1 MVNGFTKFKERFQG
15 VENQYVIIGGTAC
28 DLIMENEELP
38 FRATKDV
45 DIVLIVESITAE
57 FGRQFWEYVKEAGYE
72 HLNKSTGN
80 AQFYRFTSPK
90 SKEYPYM
97 IEIFSRNPDFIIL
110 EDDAVLTPLPID
122 DEISSLS
129 AILLNEAYYELLK
142 TGQMMVDG
150 IPVLSPTCLI
160 PFKAKAWLDLKE
172 RKLNGEQVDS
182 KNIKKH
188 KNDVFRLAQLIT
200 ANTRQVLS
208 LEIAE
213 DMKKILSEI
222 ADEIRVHPLS
232 FAEYYSAVVEIKMK
246 HLMNTLSME
255 VCHLSYQLITPIQDF
270 YNPIPAFVYEIMCF
284 TLTFQMYCWI

>member
-1 MVNGFTKFKERFQG
+1 MINGFMKFKEKFKG
-15 VENQYVIIGGTAC
+15 FENQYVIIGGTAC

-38 FRATKDV
+38 FRATKDI

-57 FGRQFWEYVKEAGYE
+57 FGRAFWEYVKEAGYE
-72 HLNKSTGN
+72 YLNKSTGN
-80 AQFYRFTSPK
+80 AQFYRFSIPR

-97 IEIFSRNPDFIIL
+97 IEIFSRNPNFIIL
-110 EDDAVLTPLPID
+110 EDDAILTPLPID

-142 TGQMMVDG
+142 TGQMIVDN
-150 IPVLSPTCLI
+150 IPILSPTCLI

-200 ANTRQVLS
+200 VNTRQLLGAEV
-208 LEIAE
+208 AE
-213 DMKKILSEI
+213 DMRKFLSQMD
-222 ADEIRVHPLS
+222 DEKVDLKS
-232 FAEYYSAVVEIKMK
+232 LGIKGTDKQKMIDLLY
-246 HLMNTLSME
+246 H
-255 VCHLSYQLITPIQDF
+255 CYGI
-270 YNPIPAFVYEIMCF
+270 
-284 TLTFQMYCWI
+284 

>member
-1 MVNGFTKFKERFQG
+1 MVSGFTKFKERFQG
-15 VENQYVIIGGTAC
+15 FENQYVIIGGTAC

-97 IEIFSRNPDFIIL
+97 IEIFSKNPDFIIL

-142 TGQMMVDG
+142 TGQMMVEG

-200 ANTRQVLS
+200 VNTSPNTPHSMAVSSPRSS
-208 LEIAE
+208 LF
-213 DMKKILSEI
+213 LSEI
-222 ADEIRVHPLS
+222 ADETVDLKSLGIRGTDKQKIIDML
-232 FAEYYSAVVEIKMK
+232 YLCYN
-246 HLMNTLSME
+246 LNDNT
-255 VCHLSYQLITPIQDF
+255 
-270 YNPIPAFVYEIMCF
+270 
-284 TLTFQMYCWI
+284 